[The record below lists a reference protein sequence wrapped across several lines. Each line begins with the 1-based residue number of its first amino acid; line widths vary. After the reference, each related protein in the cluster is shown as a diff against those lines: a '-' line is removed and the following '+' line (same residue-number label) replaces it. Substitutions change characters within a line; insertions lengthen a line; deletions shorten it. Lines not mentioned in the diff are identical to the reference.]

1 MSHKANG
8 AFGLGQSSTKGRIPL
23 DWTQPIT
30 KSCYLHESR
39 KGCIA
44 INKNILLSSRSR
56 RRRRDGRSRSRSHR
70 SAVAVVV
77 IAAAAVVVVM
87 VVMVVMVMSMTM
99 AVAVAVAVAVVVL
112 AGVVAASAGV
122 QP

>member
-39 KGCIA
+39 KGCIE

-56 RRRRDGRSRSRSHR
+56 RRRRRDGRSRSRRHR

-77 IAAAAVVVVM
+77 IAAAAV